1 MLCSSRALVF
11 SPTLVPSF
19 VLHPAAIRY
28 IDLFSFLLL
37 LFLQCALR
45 GLVPFHFRTTK
56 LQANDK
62 SLYAQQQTL
71 DEQSVEHGHVGALEL
86 CLCEVEGPQLE
97 MWREGPGKRAEL
109 R

>member
-1 MLCSSRALVF
+1 MAAVLSTSEHVSIFAAVCGLQSTKYRKAAVACSQV
-11 SPTLVPSF
+11 
-19 VLHPAAIRY
+19 
-28 IDLFSFLLL
+28 
-37 LFLQCALR
+37 R